1 MAESASGKFGDGG
14 KPPHL
19 LVNLPAP
26 VARWVEE
33 SSNVPVAKDNR
44 SGDRRRS
51 LEGLLTA
58 GRRIIAWQPPT
69 RRVIVECRGVVRQYR
84 VTAAPQR
91 AAAGIVLLVAAW
103 IGHTTYATLAR
114 DSILDTARGELMQVK
129 SDYLGLQEQLAQERS
144 RSSELAD
151 AGNRAERAAAELAAL
166 QTKLAETEKEV
177 ARISTERD
185 QAAALQTTLVSKVDA
200 YQSLQLAIAS
210 RLEEPLRKDMKAL
223 EDSVTRVGL
232 SARELL
238 GRQNQGGP
246 LVPIATIEAM
256 AAHNGGGD
264 CKAEVASA
272 LTVDAVDRREKLRQ
286 LVAALPL
293 GRPIGV
299 AEVTSGFGRR
309 IDPING
315 QLAMHTGMDFRNAV
329 GTAVTATAPGEV
341 VQAGWG
347 GEYGRQVEVRH
358 AGGLVTRYAHLE
370 SVAVKVGDTI
380 KAGAIIGRLGNSGR
394 STGPHLHYEVL
405 VDGVARNPEPF
416 VQGRGKNVQQAPRT
430 GS

>member
-1 MAESASGKFGDGG
+1 MADSAPGKIGDGG
-14 KPPHL
+14 RPLPL
-19 LVNLPAP
+19 LLNLPAP

-33 SSNVPVAKDNR
+33 SSIVPAAKDNR
-44 SGDRRRS
+44 SADRKGNLS
-51 LEGLLTA
+51 GFLAA
-58 GRRIIAWQPPT
+58 GRRLLTWQPPT
-69 RRVIVECRGVVRQYR
+69 RRVIIECQGVVRQYR
-84 VTAAPQR
+84 VTAGPQR
-91 AAAGIVLLVAAW
+91 AAAGVVLFMAVWL
-103 IGHTTYATLAR
+103 GQSTYATLAY
-114 DSILDTARGELMQVK
+114 DSILDSARSELSQVK
-129 SDYLGLQEQLAQERS
+129 SDYLALQNQLVQERTH
-144 RSSELAD
+144 SSELAD
-151 AGNRAERAAAELAAL
+151 AGSRAERAAAELAGLRA
-166 QTKLAETEKEV
+166 KLAETEKEV

-185 QAAALQTTLVSKVDA
+185 QAAALQATLVSKVDA

-232 SARELL
+232 SAGNLL
-238 GRQNQGGP
+238 GRDGQGGP
-246 LVPIATIEAM
+246 LVPISTIEAM

-272 LTVDAVDRREKLRQ
+272 LTGDAVERREKLRQ
-286 LVAALPL
+286 LVASLPL

-299 AEVTSGFGRR
+299 AEITSGYGRR

-315 QLAMHTGMDFRNAV
+315 QLALHTGMDFRNNI

-347 GEYGRQVEVRH
+347 GEFGRQVEVRH

-370 SVAVKVGDTI
+370 SVAVKIGDEV
-380 KAGAIIGRLGNSGR
+380 KAGTIIGRLGNSGR